1 MHRRAKTP
9 VVGTLIAIPLFA
21 LSCGAATSQVISQQI
36 QLGDVF
42 TEQTMNVVDVSDAIS
57 MTSAAMGNGY
67 TASNTNGGDLSVRG
81 GQSLAG
87 EVRSTAVLDAAGTM
101 GATTVVSTTATGNSL
116 DNVMVGGALTA
127 SINQTAG
134 AAGVLAR
141 GQVEAPHGAA
151 GDLSQSTQA
160 VNNSYGLDLTGA
172 VAGVRLNQVSD
183 GGALA
188 DGGLIVGSLSGQ
200 GVLVGQAVS
209 NNATLAGADGSA
221 FRVVS
226 DQVSRGDIVQASK
239 FAAYGESYVTT
250 TNANATANNLHSTHD
265 GGELTVTSRQSNTA
279 YVRAQAEATSATF
292 GATQAT
298 AYGIGN
304 SMLAGGVGPEVTISN
319 TQDNNGGGVEATA
332 TFGGGS
338 GYDAA
343 STATAFGNA
352 ATGYACSTC
361 SSTLTADNYQSNS
374 AEVGATSRLT
384 TTGPT
389 RRAAGTVTA
398 VGNNASYS
406 VTTPSH

>member
-42 TEQTMNVVDVSDAIS
+42 TEQTMNVVDVSDSIT
-57 MTSAAMGNGY
+57 MTSVAMGNGFS
-67 TASNTNGGDLSVRG
+67 ASNNSGGALSVQAGQTLG
-81 GQSLAG
+81 GQ
-87 EVRSTAVLDAAGTM
+87 VRATAVLDAAGTM
-101 GATTVVSTTATGNSL
+101 GKTATITTTATGNSL
-116 DNVMVGGALTA
+116 DTGMVGGALAA
-127 SINQTAG
+127 SVNQTAG

-141 GQVEAPHGAA
+141 GQVEAPEGAA
-151 GDLSQSTQA
+151 ADLNQSTQA

-172 VAGVRLNQVSD
+172 AAGVRLNQVSD

-188 DGGLIVGSLSGQ
+188 DGGLIVGSLSGY
-200 GVLVGQAVS
+200 GVLAGQAVA

-221 FRVVS
+221 FRVVA
-226 DQVSRGDIVQASK
+226 DQVSRGDVVQASK

-250 TNANATANNLHSTHD
+250 TNANASANNLHSTNE
-265 GGELTVTSRQSNTA
+265 GGEMTVTSRQTNTA

-292 GATQAT
+292 SSAQAT
-298 AYGIGN
+298 AYGVGN
-304 SMLAGGVGPEVTISN
+304 SMLAGGVGPEVTIFN
-319 TQDNNGGGVEATA
+319 TQDNSGGGVDVTA
-332 TFGGGS
+332 TFGGDT

-361 SSTLTADNYQSNS
+361 TSTLKADNYQTNS
-374 AEVGATSRLT
+374 AEIGAKSHLT
-384 TTGPT
+384 TTGPI
-389 RRAAGTVTA
+389 RKAAGTVSA
-398 VGNNASYS
+398 VGNNASYY

>member
-42 TEQTMNVVDVSDAIS
+42 TEQTMNVVDVSDSIT

-67 TASNTNGGDLSVRG
+67 TASNASGGDLSVQASQSLG
-81 GQSLAG
+81 GQ
-87 EVRSTAVLDAAGTM
+87 VRAAAVLDAAGAM
-101 GATTVVSTTATGNSL
+101 GATTTISTTATGNSM
-116 DNVMVGGALTA
+116 DTVMVGGAVTA
-127 SINQTAG
+127 SVNQTAG

-141 GQVEAPHGAA
+141 GQIEAPEGAA
-151 GDLSQSTQA
+151 TDINQSTQA
-160 VNNSYGLDLTGA
+160 VNNSYGLDLTNA
-172 VAGVRLNQVSD
+172 AAGLRINQYTD
-183 GGALA
+183 GGAVA

-200 GVLVGQAVS
+200 GVLAGQAVA
-209 NNATLAGADGSA
+209 NNATLVGTENSA
-221 FRVVS
+221 YRVVS
-226 DQVSRGDIVQASK
+226 DQVSRGDVVQASK

-250 TNANATANNLHSTHD
+250 TNANASANNLHATNQGS
-265 GGELTVTSRQSNTA
+265 ELTVTSRQSNTA

-292 GATQAT
+292 GAAQAT
-298 AYGIGN
+298 AYGVGN

-319 TQDNNGGGVEATA
+319 TQDNSGGGVDVIATL
-332 TFGGGS
+332 GGGS

-343 STATAFGNA
+343 STAIAFGNA

-361 SSTLTADNYQSNS
+361 TSTLKADNYQSNS

-384 TTGPT
+384 TTGPV